1 MDVIKDSK
9 TTEVS
14 NSNPI
19 KNLEMN
25 LKTEEDHQDEHIID
39 ITIRKRPRSSL
50 SANTNHI
57 KQRFQNTRS
66 IFNCG
71 DNETQNI
78 VINKRQKTG
87 NALNLIEDKNCAE
100 KVPIEVFDDVYMEY
114 LFCKKKCIENGKLDA
129 QFDVLFK
136 ELINKCIKEHLL
148 DKIPVLIS
156 DFLTT
161 ISKLLR
167 QPHSFKE
174 YKFIEG
180 LLIDCFNIISA
191 DSKVVW
197 YYEILLQ
204 DYYRYNYGYL
214 GVLKLVT
221 LQLILTQRDQ
231 NKKIIGCLLTFL
243 AYDKRFLFGFEE
255 ITIKKIKMVNLIK
268 LLLHI
273 ASAFKEIKFFSLCK
287 IFEYAEENNININ
300 QFLPQINQN
309 KDITEIIKQSY
320 KLINSENNIL
330 AYSYVSKIALK
341 IPLHPVKEVFTLDD
355 VWRTKLEN
363 TFKSSKNSI
372 KLYEFYKHYS
382 IYLWTHAF
390 TIQKRDLNIIK
401 KILIKVNDSLSFIKT
416 NKNEVTILIS
426 PILLNIMNILISI
439 NDLLTLNNL
448 TNILFNIFVTIKD
461 DLFLKYSITSNLH
474 IFLNT
479 KRGATLYEE
488 SLSKFLKY
496 IKTLISMEMRIALFK
511 QLFNIN
517 SLQSNI
523 SLADASSFVI
533 DHCHQYYELLPNL
546 DMKELRLSSDLMNC
560 LLMSGSKKFLT
571 SRIFLP
577 MVNEWSLI
585 LKMLFQIISP
595 EIDVIIINFDEP
607 IVSNTC
613 LYSER
618 HFVKCCFQF
627 YREMK
632 KRSMMKLFKIG
643 DYYLNNVL
651 SEREEEYLMSS
662 IEKEFLKVLF
672 QYLKLNGFYQLSV
685 KLYQTIHKIKNV
697 DVELLKELKK
707 TYLQIKHCLLGLNV
721 NCLSSKIQ
729 VFSNDIDFENLAVF
743 LEEISTLDN
752 LKKFK
757 KLITSK
763 YSTLWDYTNRSQM
776 SKPLYLKILLFNMSF
791 AIKEGNLLEFEKG
804 HHVEALQSYKH
815 VLSLGKSIL
824 KFVDSLTQITRITVI
839 NNILVSFEKIFEL
852 VLLLGNYLY
861 YEYFIKEFDII
872 LSFVNEPMIKF
883 KKYSLSI
890 QFAEL
895 VFDKFEKFQQ
905 NILNQVDLSNSDLV
919 FLEYCERENK
929 LDLIFETYKNT
940 KFKIYKDI
948 LIKNSSKKNS
958 CKWLLDSSET
968 PLERLNR
975 DRFKSFDY
983 RKLALFDMKHQLEK
997 NSNAY
1002 LSYWNDCY
1010 KTMGIT
1016 YEKQLT
1022 DNVSDFSLE
1031 DNEFGNT
1038 LKENIFDMQI
1048 SSKVVSFDYSGDDL
1062 LIGIIEN
1069 RSEYHIR
1076 LALPKKS
1083 IAHFSCSLNNIIQ
1096 ESNDSTSAQVTSKI
1110 TTKEERKEWWIKRY
1124 SLDSK
1129 LEELLNT
1136 FAQDCEFKKLEPL
1149 FDQKE
1154 LNIFHP
1160 DYKKLETNLH
1170 MNGLF
1175 NVSSL
1180 VIRLLHSGL
1189 SIDALSHLGLINEG
1203 ANVKSLLEI
1212 INSNNDLIN
1221 KIYVNYDHTFL
1232 VLTDLFHSFPWEVI
1246 SIFEN
1251 KNITRVPSLTLLKR
1265 LLSCNSLSSIKL
1277 QQNEISLVL
1286 NPNNDLPKTQ
1296 QNFEPI
1302 FDPILTNKTIGTP
1315 PTESQFIEYLRNS
1328 KLFIYLG
1335 HGNGIQYTSSK
1346 MLKKLN
1352 FIAPSLLI
1360 GCSSVKVT
1368 TNNKFFG
1375 YGTVLSYLIGGCPLV
1390 LGNLWDVTDKDIDAF
1405 SISLFSKL
1413 GIINNNEK
1421 SIGESIDSACRKS
1434 RKECRL
1440 RYLNGG
1446 APVIYG
1452 LPLKFELE

>member
-1 MDVIKDSK
+1 MDVRKDTK
-9 TTEVS
+9 TAEVLD
-14 NSNPI
+14 SNPI

-25 LKTEEDHQDEHIID
+25 LKTEEDYQDEHIID
-39 ITIRKRPRSSL
+39 ITTRKRPHSSL
-50 SANTNHI
+50 SADGNHI
-57 KQRFQNTRS
+57 KKRFQNTRS

-71 DNETQNI
+71 DKEPEN
-78 VINKRQKTG
+78 VLINKKQKTCNG
-87 NALNLIEDKNCAE
+87 LSLIDDHKGEE
-100 KVPIEVFDDVYMEY
+100 KVTIEIFDDIYMEY
-114 LFCKKKCIENGKLDA
+114 LTCKKMCIENKKIDVKLET
-129 QFDVLFK
+129 LFK
-136 ELINKCIKEHLL
+136 GLIAKCIKEHLL
-148 DKIPVLIS
+148 DKIPFLIS

-167 QPHSFKE
+167 QPHSPRE
-174 YKFIEG
+174 YKVIEE
-180 LLIDCFNIISA
+180 LLTDCFNIISA
-191 DSKVVW
+191 DSKVEF

-204 DYYRYNYGYL
+204 DYYRYNYDYL

-231 NKKIIGCLLTFL
+231 NDKIKGCLLTLL
-243 AYDKRFLFGFEE
+243 AYDNRFLFGFDEL
-255 ITIKKIKMVNLIK
+255 TINKIKIVNLIK
-268 LLLHI
+268 LLLHT
-273 ASAFKEIKFFSLCK
+273 SSFSREIKFFSLCK
-287 IFEYAEENNININ
+287 ILQYTKEHSLDINR
-300 QFLPQINQN
+300 FLPQINQN
-309 KDITEIIKQSY
+309 KNIAGIIKESY
-320 KLINSENNIL
+320 KLINTDNNIF
-330 AYSYVSKIALK
+330 AHCFVSKIGIK
-341 IPLHPVKEVFTLDD
+341 IPLHPVKEAFTLDD
-355 VWRTKLEN
+355 IWRTKLEN

-372 KLYEFYKHYS
+372 KLYEFYNHYS
-382 IYLWTHAF
+382 SYLWTHACK
-390 TIQKRDLNIIK
+390 IEKRDLNIIK

-416 NKNEVTILIS
+416 SKNDIALLIS
-426 PILLNIMNILISI
+426 SILLNTMNILISI
-439 NDLLTLNNL
+439 NDLHTLNNL

-461 DLFLKYSITSNLH
+461 DLFLKYSINSNLH

-479 KRGATLYEE
+479 KRGTTLYEE
-488 SLSKFLKY
+488 SLDKFLKY
-496 IKTLISMEMRIALFK
+496 IKSLISMEMRISLFK

-523 SLADASSFVI
+523 SLANASSFVI

-546 DMKELRLSSDLMNC
+546 NMKDLRLSSDLMNC
-560 LLMSGSKKFLT
+560 LLISGAKHSST
-571 SRIFLP
+571 SRPSLNL
-577 MVNEWSLI
+577 VNEWSLI
-585 LKMLFQIISP
+585 LKMLFQVISP

-607 IVSNTC
+607 IVPNTC
-613 LYSER
+613 LYNER

-651 SEREEEYLMSS
+651 SERAEQYEMSS

-672 QYLKLNGFYQLSV
+672 QYLKLNGFYQLDV
-685 KLYQTIHKIKNV
+685 KLYQTIHRIKNV
-697 DVELLKELKK
+697 DIELLKELKK

-721 NCLSSKIQ
+721 NSLSSKMEIC
-729 VFSNDIDFENLAVF
+729 SNDIDFQNLAVF
-743 LEEISTLDN
+743 LEQLSTIDTLES
-752 LKKFK
+752 FK
-757 KLITSK
+757 NLITSK
-763 YSTLWDYTNRSQM
+763 YLTIWDYTNRSQM
-776 SKPLYLKILLFNMSF
+776 SKPLYIKILLFNMSF
-791 AIKEGNLLEFEKG
+791 AIKEGDLLELEQG

-824 KFVDSLTQITRITVI
+824 KFVDSLAQITRITVI
-839 NNILVSFEKIFEL
+839 NNILVSFEKIFEV

-895 VFDKFEKFQQ
+895 VFNKLEKFQQ
-905 NILNQVDLSNSDLV
+905 NILKQVDLSNSDLV

-929 LDLIFETYKNT
+929 LEQIFETYQNT
-940 KFKIYKDI
+940 KFKIYKD
-948 LIKNSSKKNS
+948 LLLKNGNRTNNSKR
-958 CKWLLDSSET
+958 LLHSLETPLGRLHCDSSE
-968 PLERLNR
+968 
-975 DRFKSFDY
+975 SCDY
-983 RKLALFDMKHQLEK
+983 RKLSLFSVKHKLEK
-997 NSNAY
+997 SSTY

-1022 DNVSDFSLE
+1022 ENVSDFSLE

-1038 LKENIFDMQI
+1038 LKENVFDI
-1048 SSKVVSFDYSGDDL
+1048 PINSKVLSLDYNKADL
-1062 LIGIIEN
+1062 LIGIVENGIEFN
-1069 RSEYHIR
+1069 IR
-1076 LALPKKS
+1076 LILPNDS
-1083 IAHFSCSLNNIIQ
+1083 IASFSQNLNKITK
-1096 ESNDSTSAQVTSKI
+1096 ESNDSTSVQVTSKI
-1110 TTKEERKEWWIKRY
+1110 TTKEQRKEWWIKRY

-1129 LEELLNT
+1129 LEELLKA
-1136 FAQDCEFKKLEPL
+1136 FAQDCEFKKLEAL

-1154 LNIFHP
+1154 LDINHI

-1170 MNGLF
+1170 RNGLF
-1175 NVSSL
+1175 NIPSL
-1180 VIRLLHSGL
+1180 VIRLLHSGMSTDTL
-1189 SIDALSHLGLINEG
+1189 RYLGLINERVDYKG
-1203 ANVKSLLEI
+1203 LLAVI
-1212 INSNNDLIN
+1212 KLNNDLIN
-1221 KIYVNYDHTFL
+1221 KIYIHYDHTFL

-1265 LLSCNSLSSIKL
+1265 LLTRNSQSAIKL
-1277 QQNEISLVL
+1277 QQSDISLVL

-1302 FDPILTNKTIGTP
+1302 FDPILKNKTIGNP
-1315 PTESQFIEYLRNS
+1315 PKESQFIEYLTNS

-1346 MLKKLN
+1346 MLKKLQ

-1375 YGTVLSYLIGGCPLV
+1375 YGTLLSYLIGGCPLV

-1413 GIINNNEK
+1413 GIINNDEK
-1421 SIGESIDSACRKS
+1421 AIGESIDSACRKS

-1446 APVIYG
+1446 APVVYG
-1452 LPLKFELE
+1452 LPLRFELE